1 MNKKIYLS
9 SIVDP
14 YWNQVI
20 EKKLFD
26 TISEDEMILFLY
38 VNEPCVVIGRNQ
50 NPWQEVSI
58 DCLETSNV
66 KLVRRISGG
75 GTVYHDLGNL
85 NFSFIS
91 HKDHHNIE
99 EQMQVIINAGK
110 RLGVNLH
117 LTSRKDIFCQDKKVS
132 GNAFYNRGFKR
143 LHHGTL
149 LIDLDTRDLWK
160 ILKFDHKGFKSK
172 SIPSVRSP
180 VVNLKFLNPK
190 VSLEA
195 YVDAIIGEYDGEIIE
210 KFPKCD
216 EESYLDFKSWQWLY
230 GETPSFYYEKNQ
242 DIHFIK
248 NGINTLTQKVFCP

>member
-1 MNKKIYLS
+1 MNKKIFLS
-9 SIVDP
+9 TNVDP
-14 YWNQVI
+14 YWNQMI

-26 TISEDEMILFLY
+26 SVSKDEMILFLY

-50 NPWQEVSI
+50 NPWQEVSL
-58 DCLETSNV
+58 DCLEVNNV
-66 KLVRRISGG
+66 KLLRRISGG

-91 HKDHHNIE
+91 HKDFHNIE
-99 EQMQVIINAGK
+99 EQMEVIIKAGK
-110 RLGVNLH
+110 RLGIDLH

-160 ILKFDHKGFKSK
+160 ILKFDHEAFKSK

-180 VVNLKFLNPK
+180 VVNLKFLNPNLN
-190 VSLEA
+190 LETFR
-195 YVDAIIGEYDGEIIE
+195 DAIIHEYGGEIMEEFPEFDE
-210 KFPKCD
+210 KA
-216 EESYLDFKSWQWLY
+216 YLDFKSWQWLY
-230 GETPSFYYEKNQ
+230 GETPNFYYQKDQ
-242 DIHFIK
+242 DLHLIK
-248 NGINTLTQKVFCP
+248 NGINTLTQEVFCP